1 MMKNLQKILI
11 VCLLAMLASRVF
23 GVDDDAESRL
33 KQTLEASLAGMVVES
48 IKPAGVDALYEVR
61 FRNGPTI
68 VAHESGSYF
77 FVGDLFSVLESGVVN
92 LTEMRRN
99 GERAKLMASVK
110 DSDTTIFM
118 PEGEVKAV
126 ISVFTDTTCY
136 YCRKLHAEVPRLNE
150 LGVEVRYLAY
160 PRYGLNPAD
169 KNRRGLDEL
178 VSTWC
183 SDDRA
188 DTLTAYKNNESRA
201 LKTCASTLVTEQFN
215 LGRAVGVNGTPAIVL
230 DSGELI
236 PGYKTADQ
244 LAEILGITEE

>member
-1 MMKNLQKILI
+1 MKILHKI
-11 VCLLAMLASRVF
+11 LLTSLLATLAANVL
-23 GVDDDAESRL
+23 GAETDVESRL
-33 KQTLEASLAGMVVES
+33 KEELESSLSGMVIES
-48 IKPAGVDALYEVR
+48 VQPAGVDGLYEVN
-61 FRNGPTI
+61 FRNGPTV

-77 FVGDLFSVLESGVVN
+77 FVGDLFSVLENGVVN
-92 LTEMRRN
+92 ITEMRRN

-183 SDDRA
+183 SQDRA
-188 DTLTAYKNNESRA
+188 ETLTAYKNNESRP

-215 LGRAVGVNGTPAIVL
+215 LGRAVGVTGTPAIVL

-244 LAEILGITEE
+244 LAEILGITE

>member
-1 MMKNLQKILI
+1 MKNLQKILMI
-11 VCLLAMLASRVF
+11 SLLTMLASNTF
-23 GVDDDAESRL
+23 GADADVESRL
-33 KQTLEASLAGMVVES
+33 KEALESALSGMVVES
-48 IKPAGVDALYEVR
+48 IQPAGVDDLYEVT
-61 FRNGPTI
+61 FRDGPTI

-77 FVGDLFSVLESGVVN
+77 FVGDLFSVLENGVVN
-92 LTEMRRN
+92 ITEMRRN
-99 GERAKLMASVK
+99 SERAKLMASVK
-110 DSDTTIFM
+110 DSDATIFM

-160 PRYGLNPAD
+160 PRYGLKPAE

-183 SDDRA
+183 SQDRA
-188 DTLTAYKNNESRA
+188 ATLTAYKNNESRP
-201 LKTCASTLVTEQFN
+201 LKTCTSTLVAEQFN
-215 LGRAVGVNGTPAIVL
+215 LGRAVGVSGTPAIVL
-230 DSGELI
+230 ETGELI

-244 LAEILGITEE
+244 LAEILGITE

>member
-1 MMKNLQKILI
+1 MKNLQKILMAS
-11 VCLLAMLASRVF
+11 LLAMLAF
-23 GVDDDAESRL
+23 NALAADTAGEAQL
-33 KQTLEASLAGMVVES
+33 KQALESSLTGMVVES
-48 IKPAGVDALYEVR
+48 IQPAGVEGLYEVT

-68 VAHESGSYF
+68 VAHASGSYF
-77 FVGDLFSVLESGVVN
+77 FVGDLFSVLENGVVN
-92 LTEMRRN
+92 ITEMRRN

-183 SDDRA
+183 SDNRA
-188 DTLTAYKNNESRA
+188 EALTAYKNNESRP
-201 LKTCASTLVTEQFN
+201 LKTCATALVTEQFN
-215 LGRAVGVNGTPAIVL
+215 LGRAVGVSGTPAIVL

-244 LAEILGITEE
+244 LAEILGITE

>member
-1 MMKNLQKILI
+1 MKNLLKILMTS
-11 VCLLAMLASRVF
+11 LLAMLAFNAYAEDV
-23 GVDDDAESRL
+23 DAESQL
-33 KQTLEASLAGMVVES
+33 KQALEASLAGMTVES
-48 IKPAGVDALYEVR
+48 IQPAGVDELYEVT

-68 VAHESGSYF
+68 VAHKSGSYF
-77 FVGDLFSVLESGVVN
+77 FVGDLFSVLEDGVVN
-92 LTEMRRN
+92 ITEMRRN

-110 DSDTTIFM
+110 DEDTTIFM

-188 DTLTAYKNNESRA
+188 ATLTAYKNNESRP
-201 LKTCASTLVTEQFN
+201 LETCGSTLVTEQFN
-215 LGRAVGVNGTPAIVL
+215 LGRAVGVSGTPAIVL

-244 LAEILGITEE
+244 LAEILGITE

>member
-1 MMKNLQKILI
+1 MKNLQKILFTS
-11 VCLLAMLASRVF
+11 LLAIFASNIF
-23 GVDDDAESRL
+23 ADNVDIESRL
-33 KQTLEASLAGMVVES
+33 TQALETNLGGMVVES
-48 IKPAGVDALYEVR
+48 VQPAGVDALYEVT

-77 FVGDLFSVLESGVVN
+77 FVGDLFSVHEAGVVN
-92 LTEMRRN
+92 ITEMRRN
-99 GERAKLMASVK
+99 GERAKLMASVQ
-110 DSDTTIFM
+110 DGDTTNFM

-126 ISVFTDTTCY
+126 INVFTDTTCY

-160 PRYGLNPAD
+160 PRYGLNPD
-169 KNRRGLDEL
+169 EKNRRGLDEL

-183 SDDRA
+183 SQDRA
-188 DTLTAYKNNESRA
+188 DTLTAYKNNQNRPLE
-201 LKTCASTLVTEQFN
+201 TCASTAVSEQFN
-215 LGRAVGVNGTPAIVL
+215 LGRAVGVSGTPAIVL

-244 LAEILGITEE
+244 LAEILGITE

>member
-1 MMKNLQKILI
+1 MTS
-11 VCLLAMLASRVF
+11 LLAMFVSNVF
-23 GVDDDAESRL
+23 GADAEVESRL
-33 KQTLEASLAGMVVES
+33 EKALESSLSGMVIES
-48 IKPAGVDALYEVR
+48 VQPAGVDGLYEVN
-61 FRNGPTI
+61 FRNGPTV

-77 FVGDLFSVLESGVVN
+77 FVGDLFSVLENGVVN
-92 LTEMRRN
+92 ITEMRRN
-99 GERAKLMASVK
+99 GERAKLMASVQ
-110 DSDTTIFM
+110 DSDTTIFK
-118 PEGEVKAV
+118 PESDVKAV

-160 PRYGLNPAD
+160 PRYGLNPAE

-183 SDDRA
+183 SQDRA
-188 DTLTAYKNNESRA
+188 DTLTAYKNNESRP
-201 LKTCASTLVTEQFN
+201 LKTCESTLVTEQFN
-215 LGRAVGVNGTPAIVL
+215 LGRAVGVTGTPAIVL

-244 LAEILGITEE
+244 LAEILGITE